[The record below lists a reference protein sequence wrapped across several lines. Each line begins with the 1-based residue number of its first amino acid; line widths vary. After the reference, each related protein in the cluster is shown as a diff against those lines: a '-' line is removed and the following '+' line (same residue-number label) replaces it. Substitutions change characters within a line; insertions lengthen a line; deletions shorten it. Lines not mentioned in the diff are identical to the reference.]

1 MVTLIGTISRETM
14 GAGTPDTVTQVES
27 HGSHVLVAM
36 EGQGEIDRRDSA
48 GLILTVGTAG
58 KLTANSPIQQ
68 TQMDIRPGMIGTL
81 IGSTRAMIGDMT
93 ITMKEMI
100 GSLIGSLQTTKGTM
114 IGLMTGTVAGMMIG
128 MMTGR
133 LIGLSQ
139 ESRTRTVFSVF
150 YLATLRFVVCAVA
163 Y

>member
-1 MVTLIGTISRETM
+1 MHQMVTLIGTISRETM
-14 GAGTPDTVTQVES
+14 GAGTLGTGTQVEG

-48 GLILTVGTAG
+48 GPILSAGTAG
-58 KLTANSPIQQ
+58 KLTAGSSIQQ
-68 TQMDIRPGMIGTL
+68 TQMDIRPGMIG
-81 IGSTRAMIGDMT
+81 STQVMIGDMT

-100 GSLIGSLQTTKGTM
+100 GSLIGSLQTMKGTM
-114 IGLMTGTVAGMMIG
+114 IGLMTGTVAGMTIG

-133 LIGLSQ
+133 LIGLRQ
-139 ESRTRTVFSVF
+139 ESRTRTVANF
-150 YLATLRFVVCAVA
+150 LRFVVCAVA

>member
-1 MVTLIGTISRETM
+1 MVTLIGTISREIM
-14 GAGTPDTVTQVES
+14 GAGTLDTVTQVEG

-48 GLILTVGTAG
+48 GPILSAGTAG
-58 KLTANSPIQQ
+58 KLTAGSSIQQ
-68 TQMDIRPGMIGTL
+68 TQMDIPPGMIGTL
-81 IGSTRAMIGDMT
+81 IGSTQVMIGDMT

-100 GSLIGSLQTTKGTM
+100 GSLIGSLQTMKGTM
-114 IGLMTGTVAGMMIG
+114 IGLMTGTVAGMTIS

-139 ESRTRTVFSVF
+139 ESRTRTVANF
-150 YLATLRFVVCAVA
+150 LRFVVCAVA